1 MLEYAQERPL
11 VAFSDAYSAKVAG
24 VVGLVHIIC
33 GLAALTANIVGIMF
47 GANIPLAAGVWSSIF
62 FVSSGS
68 LALAGACIKTKRL
81 VVSTLGTH
89 SKTTEN
95 HPAQKPLAERGGTP
109 PPLNGQN
116 PLSSF

>member
-1 MLEYAQERPL
+1 MLEYVQERPL

-33 GLAALTANIVGIMF
+33 GLVALTANIVGIMF

-81 VVSTLGTH
+81 VVSTLGNLLGNPFKNYGK
-89 SKTTEN
+89 SSCPKT
-95 HPAQKPLAERGGTP
+95 PSGKGGYTP
-109 PPLNGQN
+109 PP
-116 PLSSF
+116 